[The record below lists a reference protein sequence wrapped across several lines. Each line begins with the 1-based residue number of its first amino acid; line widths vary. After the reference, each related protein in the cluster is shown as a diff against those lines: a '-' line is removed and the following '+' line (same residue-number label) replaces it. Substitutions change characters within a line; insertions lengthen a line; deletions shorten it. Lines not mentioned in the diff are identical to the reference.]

1 MHKKRFKNWVRMFIL
16 ITSISLTTLLLF
28 ISTVLLYRS
37 YNPSVRNKNL
47 LVSYNSEDSISYK
60 VKTNDNQFYLDD
72 QLDMDKEYISSI
84 IDKINFNVSY
94 KFESSKTLNYEYNYS
109 IIATLISN
117 YNVDNSNKEIWKKEF
132 IIVPETNMLVEED
145 NFIEINKDF
154 EIEYQTFNDIMKAFK
169 NEFSLDVD
177 AYLNIDFNI
186 NLKSDSLENNSIIE
200 NNNINIQI
208 PLLSNTTS
216 IKYIKDGIK
225 NNSIWTT
232 VKDME
237 STSIIVKIIY
247 GLVAILSFILDSLLL
262 MKVYSITKKDRF
274 YYESNKILKSYSDV
288 LVKVNEMPGY
298 LELKNI
304 NVSNFEDMID
314 VNDELHLP
322 ILYFEEENRITFF
335 IMSDSHYYVYKLKRN
350 I

>member
-60 VKTNDNQFYLDD
+60 IKTNDNQFYLDD

-169 NEFSLDVD
+169 KEFDLDVN

-274 YYESNKILKSYSDV
+274 YYESNKILKSYSDL
-288 LVKVNEMPGY
+288 LVKVDEMPGY

-322 ILYFEEENRITFF
+322 ILYFEEENKITFF

>member
-1 MHKKRFKNWVRMFIL
+1 MHKKRFKNWVRIFIL

-169 NEFSLDVD
+169 NEFSLDVN

-322 ILYFEEENRITFF
+322 ILYFEEENKITFF